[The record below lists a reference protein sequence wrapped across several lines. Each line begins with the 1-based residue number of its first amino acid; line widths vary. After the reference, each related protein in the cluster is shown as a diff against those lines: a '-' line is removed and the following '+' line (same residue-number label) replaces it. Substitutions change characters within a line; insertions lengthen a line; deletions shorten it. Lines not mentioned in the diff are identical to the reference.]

1 MNYIGRGEVAAGEIL
16 TMLFDLPMQ
25 RDIQPGCPG
34 IYWQVPLPALITDD
48 DKQDM
53 APHHVKSSVD
63 FVVITADSKYAVY
76 VNGRD
81 HNGQHKSKKD
91 EVRYRM
97 LRNNGWTVVK
107 LEWNTCPIL
116 FKEKVNEYSYEEVSN
131 AFFYEY

>member
-1 MNYIGRGEVAAGEIL
+1 MPYIGRGEVAAGEIL
-16 TMLFDLPMQ
+16 TMMFDLPMHRQ
-25 RDIQPGCPG
+25 YGASTPG
-34 IYWQVPLPALITDD
+34 IYWQVALTDIITADD
-48 DKQDM
+48 RQDL

-63 FVVITADSKYAVY
+63 FCIVTPEAKYAVY

-81 HNGQHKSKKD
+81 HNGPNKSKKD

-107 LEWNTCPIL
+107 LEWNNCPTL